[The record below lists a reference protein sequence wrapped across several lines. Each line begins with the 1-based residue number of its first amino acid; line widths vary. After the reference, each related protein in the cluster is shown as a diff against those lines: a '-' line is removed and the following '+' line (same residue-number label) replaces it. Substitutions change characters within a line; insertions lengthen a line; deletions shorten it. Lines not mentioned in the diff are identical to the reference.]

1 MHYTVWRDYNMRSS
15 YLEQNSGKFFQER
28 PTIISDEFATT
39 GTGGATTSGIIK
51 SVSIPAGAYVTKV
64 ALLCTAAIGSQDID
78 VGDGDNTDRF
88 LDGITSASADDLIVA
103 PHTVGTVVAGGI
115 CAGRYYDSADT
126 IDVKT
131 NVTGTLNDEA
141 GSAKLLV
148 WYFV

>member
-1 MHYTVWRDYNMRSS
+1 MRAK
-15 YLEQNSGKFFQER
+15 YIEENSGRYFQER
-28 PTIISDEFATT
+28 PTVISGEFATT
-39 GTGGATTSGIIK
+39 GTGGATTSGIMK

-78 VGDGDNTDRF
+78 VGDGDNTDRY
-88 LDGITSASADDLIVA
+88 LDGIVSASAYDLIVA
-103 PHTVGTVVAGGI
+103 PHTVGTTVAGGVA
-115 CAGRYYDSADT
+115 AGRYYASADT

-131 NVTGTLNDEA
+131 NITGTLNDEA